1 MAETLGSLCD
11 KLTIVKLKQFHSHD
25 AERLQSLSAQQAQ
38 LQSEID
44 EFVAAA
50 LSGDIP
56 AERLTFAANKVFK
69 TQGNTV
75 AAVVGTLGEVF
86 SQLAETNC
94 LLWHEQ
100 EKVYDFEAV
109 PPAEKDVVV
118 RQLALLNLS
127 RNRCIDQIDR
137 QLSAAVTGLRATT
150 A

>member
-25 AERLQSLSAQQAQ
+25 AGRLQSLSAQQAQ

-56 AERLTFAANKVFK
+56 AERLSFAANKVFK
-69 TQGNTV
+69 AQGNAV
-75 AAVVGTLGEVF
+75 AAIEGSIGQVF
-86 SQLAETNC
+86 SQLAEANC

-109 PPAEKDVVV
+109 PPAEKDAVVK
-118 RQLALLNLS
+118 QLALLNLS
-127 RNRCIDQIDR
+127 RNQCIDQIDR
-137 QLSAAVTGLRATT
+137 QFSQSVAELRGA
-150 A
+150 